1 MNLNKHKKAELI
13 KKFRKLES
21 KQLDLINNNTTTNN
35 NSIFKLLL
43 KIFYILKLFY

>member
-35 NSIFKLLL
+35 NSPLNYYWKYFIF
-43 KIFYILKLFY
+43 